1 MATDNSPPRIRIIL
15 TVAFSSLV
23 ILVTL
28 NYVFRSYFIMMTE
41 EVEHEHLW
49 KPVELIKLHEG
60 EEKNLTSGALPIQR
74 AMQELAQHGR
84 EGSAGLKQYADI
96 TPEPSNDL
104 GAMVGWIR
112 SPNQAVIDAINA
124 SAAND
129 GGAPDQAAVT
139 TDGGAAPMAAGL
151 DAGRPPMK
159 PSMNSGTPTPDAGAT
174 KRVH

>member
-28 NYVFRSYFIMMTE
+28 NYVFRSYFLMMTE
-41 EVEHEHLW
+41 EVEHDHLA

-60 EEKNLTSGALPIQR
+60 EERNLTTSSLPIQR
-74 AMQELAQHGR
+74 AMQELAQRGR

-96 TPEPSNDL
+96 TPEASNDL

-124 SAAND
+124 AAADAGPTPDISTSDGGAVPAATIAD
-129 GGAPDQAAVT
+129 GGAPKT
-139 TDGGAAPMAAGL
+139 TADGGAA
-151 DAGRPPMK
+151 K
-159 PSMNSGTPTPDAGAT
+159 P
-174 KRVH
+174 KH